1 MSMLYY
7 FFSIK
12 GSSNHYLFDHLKI
25 KQNEKMMRLQNQF
38 PVIFLTLKDI
48 DGSNYDSCIESY
60 RILMS
65 NLHKNFNA
73 LIYSSF
79 FDSTDKEI
87 YNPWSTLY

>member
-1 MSMLYY
+1 MLYY
-7 FFSIK
+7 FFSNK

>member
-7 FFSIK
+7 FFSNK

-65 NLHKNFNA
+65 NL
-73 LIYSSF
+73 Y
-79 FDSTDKEI
+79 
-87 YNPWSTLY
+87 